1 MHQIAEMKQC
11 DIVKKLKKSP
21 KWVSKWCKR
30 DLSNPQNFYD
40 APRSGAPV
48 TALTPENMK
57 KLADCE
63 GKLGQSKTV
72 LQGKLGISSGSITNG
87 FKKLGLF
94 AYRRSVQSRL
104 KKKHKRIRFLTS
116 RRMRHHD
123 VRYWEKYLI
132 TDEKIWTVDG
142 YFNPQNDRVRA
153 KCKEDVESVERD
165 KFPGKRMVWLG
176 MTARG
181 LTPLVHFKGNVNGKV
196 YQDKVLKKVVLEGVM
211 QRKKSNGVAIHKR
224 KMFQKNGDMIFEQDF
239 AQPHCTNANQEFM
252 EKNFPAHTPT
262 LWRYEDVDPLFFGPK
277 WDDFWCIE
285 RLWAIHSQRV
295 YRNPRPTHIDG
306 VMRRLREEVR
316 NTDPKT
322 LTKLVH
328 ELPAK
333 MNEIYRLKGA
343 KIPSNFDPR
352 KSPFACT
359 CSVCIE
365 S

>member
-1 MHQIAEMKQC
+1 
-11 DIVKKLKKSP
+11 
-21 KWVSKWCKR
+21 
-30 DLSNPQNFYD
+30 
-40 APRSGAPV
+40 
-48 TALTPENMK
+48 
-57 KLADCE
+57 
-63 GKLGQSKTV
+63 
-72 LQGKLGISSGSITNG
+72 
-87 FKKLGLF
+87 
-94 AYRRSVQSRL
+94 
-104 KKKHKRIRFLTS
+104 
-116 RRMRHHD
+116 
-123 VRYWEKYLI
+123 
-132 TDEKIWTVDG
+132 
-142 YFNPQNDRVRA
+142 
-153 KCKEDVESVERD
+153 
-165 KFPGKRMVWLG
+165 MVWLG

-196 YQDKVLKKVVLEGVM
+196 YQDKVLKKVVLEDVM

-277 WDDFWCIE
+277 WDDFWSIE

-352 KSPFACT
+352 KSPFACS
-359 CSVCIE
+359 CNVCIE

>member
-1 MHQIAEMKQC
+1 
-11 DIVKKLKKSP
+11 
-21 KWVSKWCKR
+21 
-30 DLSNPQNFYD
+30 
-40 APRSGAPV
+40 
-48 TALTPENMK
+48 
-57 KLADCE
+57 
-63 GKLGQSKTV
+63 
-72 LQGKLGISSGSITNG
+72 
-87 FKKLGLF
+87 
-94 AYRRSVQSRL
+94 
-104 KKKHKRIRFLTS
+104 
-116 RRMRHHD
+116 
-123 VRYWEKYLI
+123 
-132 TDEKIWTVDG
+132 
-142 YFNPQNDRVRA
+142 
-153 KCKEDVESVERD
+153 
-165 KFPGKRMVWLG
+165 
-176 MTARG
+176 
-181 LTPLVHFKGNVNGKV
+181 
-196 YQDKVLKKVVLEGVM
+196 M
-211 QRKKSNGVAIHKR
+211 QRKKSSGVAIHKR

-352 KSPFACT
+352 KSPFACS
-359 CSVCIE
+359 CNVCIE